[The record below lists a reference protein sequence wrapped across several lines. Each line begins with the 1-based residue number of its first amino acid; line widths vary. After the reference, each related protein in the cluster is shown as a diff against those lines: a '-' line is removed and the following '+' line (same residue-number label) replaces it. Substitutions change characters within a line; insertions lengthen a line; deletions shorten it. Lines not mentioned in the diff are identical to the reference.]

1 MGGPVRRGKAG
12 ATGLRVKIMR
22 EDENPCQ
29 VHVHIS
35 SVDRPGILAEA
46 LESVVQFD
54 LDVLDIKQFVF
65 NGLLNLSLLLRGKK
79 ENSLTGLKEALGGWA
94 GKNDI
99 TVQVLP
105 WESGR
110 RPEAPYKH
118 RLVVTLL
125 GPNLSSKVFLDLTQ
139 TFAGRDINILRI
151 EQLDYSDHHV
161 IEVVIGSREE
171 HSTVDI
177 LNALVQFKE
186 SFPVDIAVQEDT
198 LFRRNKRLIVF
209 DADMTFLQCEVID
222 ELGKMAGVGERM
234 EAITRSA
241 MNGELD
247 FNLALRERVRLLAGL
262 SIDKLEEIYDRIPI
276 TPGAEDLV
284 RILQYLGYRI
294 GIVSGGFQFFI
305 DRIKDKYQ
313 LDYGIANHLAIEDG
327 KLTGEIEGEVIDA
340 RAKEQALMSLARQEG
355 FTLNQVVAVGDGAND
370 IHMLARAG
378 LGIAFNAKPI
388 VQKHA
393 NAGINQSNLELILYF
408 LGISGKELKELR
420 KVSQTT
426 AGPSWPD
433 PS

>member
-1 MGGPVRRGKAG
+1 
-12 ATGLRVKIMR
+12 
-22 EDENPCQ
+22 
-29 VHVHIS
+29 
-35 SVDRPGILAEA
+35 
-46 LESVVQFD
+46 
-54 LDVLDIKQFVF
+54 
-65 NGLLNLSLLLRGKK
+65 
-79 ENSLTGLKEALGGWA
+79 
-94 GKNDI
+94 
-99 TVQVLP
+99 
-105 WESGR
+105 
-110 RPEAPYKH
+110 
-118 RLVVTLL
+118 
-125 GPNLSSKVFLDLTQ
+125 
-139 TFAGRDINILRI
+139 
-151 EQLDYSDHHV
+151 
-161 IEVVIGSREE
+161 
-171 HSTVDI
+171 
-177 LNALVQFKE
+177 
-186 SFPVDIAVQEDT
+186 
-198 LFRRNKRLIVF
+198 
-209 DADMTFLQCEVID
+209 
-222 ELGKMAGVGERM
+222 
-234 EAITRSA
+234 

-388 VQKHA
+388 VQQHA
-393 NAGINQSNLELILYF
+393 NAGISVSNLELILYF

-420 KVSQTT
+420 MVSQTT
-426 AGPSWPD
+426 PGPSW
-433 PS
+433 SNFS